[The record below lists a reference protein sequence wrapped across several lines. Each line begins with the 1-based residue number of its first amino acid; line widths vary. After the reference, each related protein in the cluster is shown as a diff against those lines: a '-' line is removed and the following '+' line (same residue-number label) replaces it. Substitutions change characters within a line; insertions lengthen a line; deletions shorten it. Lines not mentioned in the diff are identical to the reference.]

1 MSPGGCGGRLL
12 LVSRTTGKFKVRCWS
27 DNHRHRIEEATEEK
41 CKLEQKQREDA
52 KERKETGVKWE
63 NRLFHPIGEGWQFN
77 KPLGSAT
84 NSTPS

>member
-1 MSPGGCGGRLL
+1 MR
-12 LVSRTTGKFKVRCWS
+12 RCWC
-27 DNHRHRIEEATEEK
+27 DADDHCHRIEEATEEK

-77 KPLGSAT
+77 KPLSSAT
-84 NSTPS
+84 NLTPS